1 MFNKNSFLVQ
11 LYAKK
16 INSNEITIEDVPELF
31 NLREVIK
38 SVINPQSGDEE

>member
-38 SVINPQSGDEE
+38 SVINSQSGAEE

>member
-31 NLREVIK
+31 NLREVTK
-38 SVINPQSGDEE
+38 SVINPQSGVEE